1 MHKQTKI
8 KKNMCK
14 YFWLTGQ
21 IYNQEVFGH
30 IELPPVSDDGDLADP
45 QDPTDPLIFLSKKE
59 DLSHS

>member
-1 MHKQTKI
+1 
-8 KKNMCK
+8 MCK

-45 QDPTDPLIFLSKKE
+45 QDPTDPLVFLSKKE
-59 DLSHS
+59 DLSHYPR